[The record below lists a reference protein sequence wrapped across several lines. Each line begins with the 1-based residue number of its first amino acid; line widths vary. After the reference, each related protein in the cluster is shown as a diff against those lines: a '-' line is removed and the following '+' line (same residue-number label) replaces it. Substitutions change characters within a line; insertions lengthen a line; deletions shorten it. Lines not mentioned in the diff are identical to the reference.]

1 MTSYF
6 QQEIHATFCERQFW
20 NQKASLIEGSLLKPQ
35 SDQLLN
41 RLSIRTCLLHFPT
54 FSLYNNTKQFPKNL
68 PKLVWLPCQDCLEHN
83 LWLLVLPFFSH
94 RSALARLHRRDRW
107 QRLHAAL
114 VPVPRP
120 AHDPLKLLP
129 RNCLNQIVSNQ
140 ILWSPSPKPS
150 HEIGNIF
157 RVMSNISKAD
167 QYVLFELSCT

>member
-83 LWLLVLPFFSH
+83 LWLLVLPFFLTSISSCKASSS
-94 RSALARLHRRDRW
+94 RPVATPARGAGAVAEASPW
-107 QRLHAAL
+107 
-114 VPVPRP
+114 
-120 AHDPLKLLP
+120 PLEVASQKLSES
-129 RNCLNQIVSNQ
+129 NCFQSN
-140 ILWSPSPKPS
+140 LMESKSKTKPW
-150 HEIGNIF
+150 N
-157 RVMSNISKAD
+157 R
-167 QYVLFELSCT
+167 